1 MDHDGPTGSTT
12 LRHRLWRPPANRDLV
27 LGVALAVVLPLFAAF
42 LVGDVPV
49 FDRFPGLPF
58 LIAAVSATLV
68 GRLIASVVATAVSA
82 ALILVLEIPPVS
94 VSGTARPEDL
104 LGLALF
110 VALSFVVAYTL
121 AMKDAARDEA
131 TAARSDVEGL
141 AATLAGERNTMRQ
154 ILQQMPNG
162 VLVVDEAGRITMQ
175 NTRSV
180 EILGDDADTSVPTG
194 GQVSSMPWVVH
205 PPGGGPRTPPDAYPI
220 VRSLE
225 AGEIVIGERM
235 ELDRTDGSTV
245 MIEVDSAPIRAGE
258 AIVGAVA
265 VFQDVTTRVATE
277 ERLAGITARLQ
288 RIQAVTD
295 AALTGLGFDELAE
308 RLLFTVR
315 RVLGTDSATLLLL
328 DRTGDALR
336 EHATVGV
343 ETGETG
349 APVPVGEGIAGTIAA
364 TVAPLVIDDIARH
377 RVVRHWLTDQMRSLM
392 GVPLVYRGRVMGV
405 IHVAS
410 RTGRQFTDDEVEI
423 LALAANR
430 IASALERAALYDSRS
445 AMAQALQRSLAPAT
459 LPTIRGI
466 DLAAVYRPY
475 SPGDEIGGDFYDVF
489 PHGDDAWGVVV
500 GDVSGKGPDAA
511 AVMGLAAHTLRA
523 IAPYEARPSS
533 VLVAL
538 NDALLRAERVAAERF
553 CTACEMRLRPDDG
566 HARVTLCL
574 AGHPRPFLIR
584 ADGDVCQVGRPGTLL
599 GSFNDPEL
607 HDTALD
613 LCPGDTLVSYTD
625 GLIER
630 RGQTIDAGEAAVRG
644 VLADTLGSSAAEI
657 AARLEADVLDRRDV
671 EDDVAIVVI
680 RKT

>member
-1 MDHDGPTGSTT
+1 MDHDGPAGSEA

-27 LGVALAVVLPLFAAF
+27 LGVGLAVVLPLFAAF
-42 LVGDVPV
+42 LVADVPV
-49 FDRFPGLPF
+49 FDRFPSLPF

-68 GRLIASVVATAVSA
+68 GRLIASVIATVASA
-82 ALILVLEIPPVS
+82 ALILAFEIPPVGI
-94 VSGTARPEDL
+94 SGTPRPEDF
-104 LGLALF
+104 LGLVLF

-121 AMKDAARDEA
+121 ALKDAARDQA
-131 TAARSDVEGL
+131 TAARSDIEAL
-141 AATLAGERNTMRQ
+141 AAALAAERNTMRQ

-162 VLVVDEAGRITMQ
+162 VLVVDASGRITMQ
-175 NTRSV
+175 NTRST
-180 EILGDDADTSVPTG
+180 EILGDDDGASAG
-194 GQVSSMPWVVH
+194 SHVSSMPWVVH
-205 PPGGGPRTPPDAYPI
+205 PAGGGPRTPPDAYPV
-220 VRSLE
+220 VRSLGS
-225 AGEIVIGERM
+225 GEVVIGERM
-235 ELDRTDGSTV
+235 ELALTDGSAVT
-245 MIEVDSAPIRAGE
+245 IEVDSAPIRADE

-265 VFQDVTTRVATE
+265 VFQDVSTRVETE

-295 AALTGLGFDELAE
+295 AALTGLPFDELAE
-308 RLLFTVR
+308 RLLTTVR

-328 DRTGDALR
+328 DRTGAALR

-364 TVAPLVIDDIARH
+364 RVEPIVIDDIARH

-410 RTGRQFTDDEVEI
+410 RTGRRFTDDEVEV

-459 LPTIRGI
+459 LPMIRGI
-466 DLAAVYRPY
+466 DLAAVYRPF

-533 VLVAL
+533 VLAAL

-566 HARVTLCL
+566 HTRVTLCL

-599 GSFNDPEL
+599 GSFTDLEL
-607 HDTALD
+607 HDAALD

-630 RGQTIDAGEAAVRG
+630 RGQTIDAGEAAVRR
-644 VLADTLGSSAAEI
+644 VLVDTLGSSAAQI
-657 AARLEADVLDRRDV
+657 AARLESDVLDRQDI